1 MPTIKTDHVV
11 VKNNALNEIRA
22 NNMTLQELRFFSI
35 YLSKIN
41 PSDINTRVVRFPI
54 SDFQAIMNLVSPNID
69 HLQRVTNSL
78 LRKVV
83 NVPAENGGYTAFQ
96 IFKKCKVAA
105 DNYGE
110 WYMEIDAHD
119 DALPLMFE
127 LKEKFFKY
135 KLWNALSLGSSN
147 QLRMYEILKQY
158 ENIGYR
164 IIQIDELRNLLGIDK
179 NEYPRFGDFRIRV
192 LEACQQALA
201 NHTDIKFT
209 YAPHGKRGQRGRIL
223 YLKFTIEENKDYKN
237 QLTLDT
243 FIEENTPQN
252 TVINIPI
259 TTDFVEAAEDEYAN
273 FPQNYVPP
281 SRYEQRI
288 DLFMDA
294 CDGEFS
300 KEETAVFFDK
310 MQKVLNDIE
319 IGDDVKCFN
328 FIKER
333 FDYMAVMD
341 QKIKISNRFKYMCSI
356 MEIKI

>member
-1 MPTIKTDHVV
+1 MPTIKPNHVV
-11 VKNNALNEIRA
+11 VKNNSLNEIRA

-41 PSDINTRVVRFPI
+41 PNDINTRVVRFPI
-54 SDFQAIMNLVSPNID
+54 SEFQAIMNLVSPNID

-83 NVPAENGGYTAFQ
+83 NVPDENGGYTAFQ
-96 IFKKCKVAA
+96 LFKGCKVAA
-105 DNYGE
+105 DNFGE

-119 DALPLMFE
+119 KALPLMFE

-164 IIQIDELRNLLGIDK
+164 IISIEELRSLLGIDK
-179 NEYPRFGDFRIRV
+179 KEYPRYDNFRVKV
-192 LEACQQALA
+192 LDACQQALA

-209 YAPHGKRGQRGRIL
+209 YAPHGKRGQRGKINAI
-223 YLKFTIEENKDYKN
+223 KFIIEENKDYKN
-237 QLTLDT
+237 QLTLDM
-243 FIEENTPQN
+243 FIEENMPQN
-252 TVINIPI
+252 AVIISP
-259 TTDFVEAAEDEYAN
+259 TKTDFIDDEDEDIN
-273 FPQNYVPP
+273 VPQ
-281 SRYEQRI
+281 SRYEQRL
-288 DLFMDA
+288 DLFMEA
-294 CDGEFS
+294 CDNEFT

-310 MQKVLNDIE
+310 MQKVLNDVE
-319 IGDDVKCFN
+319 IGDDIKCFN

-333 FDYMAVMD
+333 YDYMAVMD

-356 MEIKI
+356 IEIKI